1 MVAQILNVMTSAAI
15 LFVVSLG
22 LMLVFG
28 VMNVIN
34 LAHGSFLLLGPYV
47 ALVVT
52 NQGLNPWVYFALAP
66 AVGLLV
72 GAVSEVVLIRR
83 LYERPLDTILATWG
97 LSIVITQLIVLYFG
111 REVQF
116 AGTPIRGS
124 VDIAGIAYSSY
135 RLFTVVIALA
145 LGIALVLVTRFTEW
159 GLVARAVIMNEE
171 LARGMGIN
179 TSRVRLVTF
188 SLGAALAA
196 FAGAMLTPMFS
207 VDPNMGVPFLVNAFM
222 VVLVAGPSVLG
233 LALSSIILGGS
244 QTLAAFYVTPVVG
257 SLAIV
262 VLSVVILR
270 FLPNGFA
277 GLALPARAR

>member
-1 MVAQILNVMTSAAI
+1 MTSAAI
-15 LFVVSLG
+15 LFVVALG

-52 NQGLNPWVYFALAP
+52 NQGWSPWVYFALAP
-66 AVGLLV
+66 VAGLLV
-72 GAVSEVVLIRR
+72 GALSEVILIRR
-83 LYERPLDTILATWG
+83 LYERPLDAILATWG
-97 LSIVITQLIVLYFG
+97 LSIVITQAIVLYFG
-111 REVQF
+111 RAVQF

-124 VDIAGIAYSSY
+124 VDVAGIAYSSY

-145 LGIALVLVTRFTEW
+145 LAIALVLMTRFTEW

-207 VDPNMGVPFLVNAFM
+207 VDPNMGVPFLVSAFM

-277 GLALPARAR
+277 GLSLPARAG